1 MMTMK
6 PRDLA
11 KLIDHTLLSATANVY
26 DMKRLCQE
34 ALKYKFAAV
43 CVNPI
48 FVPMCARLLKGSS
61 VKVATVVGFPLG
73 ASTTEAKAFQTR
85 QGVKE
90 GAQEIDMMI
99 NLGAFKSK
107 AFDLVRSDIKAVVEA
122 ARVSSLGAG
131 ALVKVILETGYL
143 SDAEIVQACQLAV
156 EGGADFIKTST
167 GFGPGG
173 ATAEHVALMRKTV
186 GREIGVKA
194 SGGIRTFADAN
205 AMLDAGAN
213 RIGTTAGVSL
223 VTGKM
228 MKEEALEKSLV

>member
-26 DMKRLCQE
+26 DIKKLCQE

-48 FVPMCARLLKGSS
+48 FVPMCAKLLKGSS
-61 VKVATVVGFPLG
+61 VKVATVVAFPLG
-73 ASTTEAKAFQTR
+73 ANTTEAKSFQTR
-85 QGVKE
+85 QVVKE
-90 GAQEIDMMI
+90 GAQEIDMVL

-107 AFDLVRSDIKAVVEA
+107 AYDLVRSDIKAVVEA

-143 SDAEIVQACQLAV
+143 TNAEIVQACQLAV
-156 EGGADFIKTST
+156 EGGADFVKTST
-167 GFGPGG
+167 GFGPKG
-173 ATAEHVALMRKTV
+173 ATIEHVALMRKTV

-194 SGGIRTFADAN
+194 SGGIRTFQEAN

-213 RIGTTAGVSL
+213 RIGTTAGVFL
-223 VTGKM
+223 VTGKSV
-228 MKEEALEKSLV
+228 EEESIENSLV